1 MTKYN
6 DGMTTF
12 NMKELGAIMESMK
25 EVLGENRKVHSVYFK
40 DKDPKSQY
48 GDGNWRHHSVSNDK
62 ETAQAKM
69 KHLLDRGSRRVVRL
83 LHDFPYHPSP
93 ADPSVT
99 RYVDGMLQN
108 GVRNK
113 FGDHESWDERG
124 NKNTFSI
131 QR

>member
-1 MTKYN
+1 MRTSSKLTY
-6 DGMTTF
+6 
-12 NMKELGAIMESMK
+12 
-25 EVLGENRKVHSVYFK
+25 HS
-40 DKDPKSQY
+40 
-48 GDGNWRHHSVSNDK
+48 
-62 ETAQAKM
+62 
-69 KHLLDRGSRRVVRL
+69 LLSGL
-83 LHDFPYHPSP
+83 KTLTMCHDFPYHPSP